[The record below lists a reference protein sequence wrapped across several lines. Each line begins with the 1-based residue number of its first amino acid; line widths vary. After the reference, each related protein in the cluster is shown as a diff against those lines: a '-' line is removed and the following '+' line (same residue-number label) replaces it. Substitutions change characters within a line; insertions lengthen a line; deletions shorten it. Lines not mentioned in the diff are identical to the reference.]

1 MESTRRLELE
11 GAYNVRDL
19 GGYKTVDG
27 HRTRWKTFLRSDG
40 MHRLSARDQATLLGY
55 GIRTVVD
62 LRRTKEVEEAPNVFE
77 HSDRVSYLHHNL
89 SGDDL
94 QAIAPEPV
102 ADLDPVHRIA
112 QSYSRGLDNR
122 QAQYRDALAALA
134 SPGTLPAIF
143 HCTAGKDRT
152 GLIAALILGNAAVP
166 TETIVED
173 YALSGRY
180 WFEACLATDTDPDVA
195 LRVHTWQEFQG
206 QACPPAA
213 MLQVL
218 QHLED
223 RYGGIQVY
231 MRTIGLT
238 DEQIESLRTAA
249 LE

>member
-1 MESTRRLELE
+1 MEPTRRLELE
-11 GAYNVRDL
+11 GAYNVRDI
-19 GGYKTVDG
+19 GGYETVDG

-40 MHRLSARDQATLLGY
+40 MHRLTAGDQETLLGY
-55 GIRTVVD
+55 GLKTVVD
-62 LRRTKEVEEAPNVFE
+62 LRRTDEVEEKPNVFE
-77 HSDRVSYLHHNL
+77 GSARVAYVRHNL
-89 SGDDL
+89 GGDE
-94 QAIAPEPV
+94 QASAPEP
-102 ADLDPVHRIA
+102 AEDLDTVHKTARN
-112 QSYSRGLDNR
+112 YSRNLDSR
-122 QAQYRDALAALA
+122 QEQYRETLATLA
-134 SPGTLPAIF
+134 TPGALPAIF

-152 GLIAALILGNAAVP
+152 GMIAALILGNAAVP

-180 WFEACLATDTDPDVA
+180 WFEAYLATDTDPDVA

-218 QHLED
+218 QHLGD
-223 RYGGIQVY
+223 RYGGIQAY